1 MSNSTLYEDLLNDR
15 YDTWYQ
21 PIILGETEGLF
32 ACEALARRRS
42 DGGIMKSAAM
52 QIEMYEDIGIISS
65 LDYTMFDKVCAD
77 LQRWGQ
83 MRPDLEFPVFVNMSR
98 VTMSKPGFF
107 ETIEDIRQSY
117 DVPKHRFVL
126 EATETHA
133 ASSEKSL
140 YSLLKQMKAAGYLLA
155 IDDFGMENSS
165 IESLALHNWD
175 IIKLSAGLTW
185 TLPEAPRLEVLLEK
199 LFECCHGFG
208 MKCLAEGVE
217 TEEQLKLIRKVGVD
231 LIQGYYYAKPMP
243 DADFEKKYL

>member
-65 LDYTMFDKVCAD
+65 LDYAMFDKVCAD

-217 TEEQLKLIRKVGVD
+217 TEEQLKPIRKVGVD

>member
-1 MSNSTLYEDLLNDR
+1 ML
-15 YDTWYQ
+15 
-21 PIILGETEGLF
+21 
-32 ACEALARRRS
+32 
-42 DGGIMKSAAM
+42 
-52 QIEMYEDIGIISS
+52 
-65 LDYTMFDKVCAD
+65 
-77 LQRWGQ
+77 
-83 MRPDLEFPVFVNMSR
+83 
-98 VTMSKPGFF
+98 
-107 ETIEDIRQSY
+107 
-117 DVPKHRFVL
+117 KHRFVL

-140 YSLLKQMKAAGYLLA
+140 CSLLKQMKAAGYLLA

-217 TEEQLKLIRKVGVD
+217 TEEQLKPIRKVGVD

>member
-21 PIILGETEGLF
+21 PIINGDDETIF

-42 DGGIMKSAAM
+42 DGGIMKSAAAW
-52 QIEMYEDIGIISS
+52 IEMYEDIGIIGS
-65 LDYTMFDKVCAD
+65 LDFAMFRKVCVD
-77 LQRWGQ
+77 LKRWGQ
-83 MRPDLEFPVFVNMSR
+83 MRPDLNFPVFVNFSR
-98 VTMSKPGFF
+98 VTMSRPDFHIK
-107 ETIEDIRQSY
+107 IEEIRSEY
-117 DVPKHRFVL
+117 GVPKNRFVF
-126 EATETHA
+126 EATESHEET
-133 ASSEKSL
+133 SEKRFYTLMSR
-140 YSLLKQMKAAGYLLA
+140 LKEEGYLLA

-217 TEEQLKLIRKVGVD
+217 TEEQLKPIRKVGVD